1 MLARSLI
8 KRMRIDLTSSI
19 EDDNG
24 GMILEED
31 HEEQIQTGR
40 AVVSLR
46 WMAHPK
52 TLRLSTRPR
61 LALNPDGT
69 RSRSFNRISKSTN
82 MPTFVFG
89 LTQGA
94 DVIADKLVEETLL
107 PLFHKLHPEKSGWN
121 LSLVNLCATNMSPT
135 ASDAKDGA
143 GRDIGRM
150 FKKQDDILREWKV
163 EDVDIAPSDEDE
175 NDQQKEINDLDAGKT
190 VIAQEHTLALTSVG
204 SEDLLDFT
212 QETLQEDV
220 AWESDDDMQ
229 NPGDLCRICGAVMP
243 PYAMLA
249 HERFHDMP
257 D

>member
-1 MLARSLI
+1 MLARSLV
-8 KRMRIDLTSSI
+8 KRMRMDLTSTI
-19 EDDNG
+19 EDDNV
-24 GMILEED
+24 GMNLEGD
-31 HEEQIQTGR
+31 DEEQIQTGS
-40 AVVSLR
+40 AVASLR

-69 RSRSFNRISKSTN
+69 RSRTFNRISKSTN
-82 MPTFVFG
+82 MPTFVFSF
-89 LTQGA
+89 TQGV
-94 DVIADKLVEETLL
+94 DVIADKMVEETLV

-135 ASDAKDGA
+135 ASDTKDGA

-150 FKKQDDILREWKV
+150 FKKQDDMLREWKV
-163 EDVDIAPSDEDE
+163 EDVDIAPSDEDK
-175 NDQQKEINDLDAGKT
+175 NDQQEGINDLDAGKA
-190 VIAQEHTLALTSVG
+190 VVAQEHTLALPSVG

-220 AWESDDDMQ
+220 AWDSDDDMQ
-229 NPGDLCRICGAVMP
+229 NLGDSCRICGAVMP

-249 HERFHDMP
+249 HERFHDLP

>member
-1 MLARSLI
+1 
-8 KRMRIDLTSSI
+8 MRIDLTSTT
-19 EDDNG
+19 EDDNI
-24 GMILEED
+24 GMDIEEGD
-31 HEEQIQTGR
+31 EEQLQTGS
-40 AVVSLR
+40 AVASLT

-69 RSRSFNRISKSTN
+69 RSRTFNRISKSTN
-82 MPTFVFG
+82 MPTFVFNFA
-89 LTQGA
+89 QGV
-94 DVIADKLVEETLL
+94 DIIADKLVEESLL
-107 PLFHKLHPEKSGWN
+107 PLFRKLHPEKAGWN

-150 FKKQDDILREWKV
+150 FKRQDDTLREWKV

-175 NDQQKEINDLDAGKT
+175 NDQQRLTNDLDAGKT
-190 VIAQEHTLALTSVG
+190 VVAQEHALALPSVG
-204 SEDLLDFT
+204 SEDLHAFT

-220 AWESDDDMQ
+220 PWDSDDDMHDL
-229 NPGDLCRICGAVMP
+229 GDTCGICGAVMP
-243 PYAMLA
+243 SYAMLA
-249 HERFHDMP
+249 HERFHDLP

>member
-1 MLARSLI
+1 M
-8 KRMRIDLTSSI
+8 
-19 EDDNG
+19 
-24 GMILEED
+24 GMTLEED
-31 HEEQIQTGR
+31 DEEHIQVGSAAR
-40 AVVSLR
+40 SLR

-69 RSRSFNRISKSTN
+69 RSRTFNRISKSTN

-89 LTQGA
+89 FAQGV
-94 DVIADKLVEETLL
+94 DIIADRLVEETLL
-107 PLFHKLHPEKSGWN
+107 PLFRKLHPERSGWN

-135 ASDAKDGA
+135 ASDTKDGA

-150 FKKQDDILREWKV
+150 FKKQDDVLREWKV
-163 EDVDIAPSDEDE
+163 EDVDIAPSDGDDI
-175 NDQQKEINDLDAGKT
+175 DQQKVINELDAGKT
-190 VIAQEHTLALTSVG
+190 VVAEEHPLALTSVG

-229 NPGDLCRICGAVMP
+229 NLGDLCKICGAVMP
-243 PYAMLA
+243 SYAMLA
-249 HERFHDMP
+249 HERFHDLP